1 MESDLLGFTVMIF
14 CPECRFSKI
23 VQGQEDL
30 LDQCPVC
37 GSPKIEYIAFWRV
50 MPTKED
56 HPEEHSKTKYPRS
69 RPREEDFE
77 GKPVI
82 RLTKDGT
89 WEIPLK
95 ELMKAGIAVIKEDD
109 GEFSIIG

>member
-1 MESDLLGFTVMIF
+1 MGFAVMIF

-23 VQGQEDL
+23 VRGQEDL

-37 GSPKIEYIAFWRV
+37 GSSKIEYIAFWRV
-50 MPTKED
+50 MPTKEEG
-56 HPEEHSKTKYPRS
+56 PKELIENRCSRS
-69 RPREEDFE
+69 REEEFE

-82 RLTKDGT
+82 RLTKEGT

-95 ELMKAGIAVIKEDD
+95 ELMKTGVAVIKEDD
-109 GEFSIIG
+109 GEFSIVG